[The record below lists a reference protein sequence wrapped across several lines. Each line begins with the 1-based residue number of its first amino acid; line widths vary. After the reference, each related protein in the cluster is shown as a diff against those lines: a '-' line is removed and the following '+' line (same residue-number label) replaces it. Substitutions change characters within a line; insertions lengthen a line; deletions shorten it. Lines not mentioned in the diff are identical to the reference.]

1 MMQAVILMAGYG
13 SRLKRDDIP
22 HKCLL
27 PFGDETL
34 LSRHLSILQT
44 LGIERTVLVV
54 GHNKEAVKHYAQ
66 SQDLSMP
73 VEFVD
78 NDRYE
83 TTGNTLS
90 LVMGLRDREGDLL
103 VMDGDVLYPRAALE
117 EYVRQSRPSSFAV
130 TPVDIDD
137 TEATKVLLRADQ
149 TIESFVTKRDLT
161 PEEKSKFHMAGEAI
175 GFFMLTQTVARNLV
189 TLYDQETTRF
199 TQVLWEIIFNEIT
212 PHNEIHP
219 YPIPSGGCIE
229 IDTQGDYEK
238 ALRLYQ
244 SQPEKYCKSTS

>member
-1 MMQAVILMAGYG
+1 MQAVILLAGYG

-34 LSRHLSILQT
+34 LSRHLNILQS
-44 LGIERTVLVV
+44 LGIEQTVLVV
-54 GHNKEAVKHYAQ
+54 GYNKDAVKSYAQ
-66 SQDLSMP
+66 SLELNMP

-90 LVMGLRDREGDLL
+90 LVMGLRNREGEFL

-137 TEATKVLLRADQ
+137 TEATKVLLRDDQ

-161 PEEKSKFHMAGEAI
+161 KEEKSKFHMAGEAI
-175 GFFMLTQTVARNLV
+175 GFFMLTQVVAHNLV
-189 TLYDQETTRF
+189 TLYNREEARF
-199 TQVLWEIIFNEIT
+199 IQALWEIIFNEIT

-219 YPIPSGGCIE
+219 YPLPSGGCIE
-229 IDTQGDYEK
+229 IDTQEDYEE
-238 ALRLYQ
+238 ALLLYQ
-244 SQPEKYCKSTS
+244 TQPETY

>member
-1 MMQAVILMAGYG
+1 MQAVILLAGYG

-34 LSRHLSILQT
+34 LSRHLSILES
-44 LGIERTVLVV
+44 LGMERTVLVV
-54 GHNKEAVKHYAQ
+54 GYNKEAVKSYVRN
-66 SQDLSMP
+66 LSLDMP

-90 LVMGLRDREGDLL
+90 LVMGLRSREGEFL
-103 VMDGDVLYPRAALE
+103 VMDGDVLYPRSALE
-117 EYVRQSRPSSFAV
+117 EYVRNSRPSSFAV

-137 TEATKVLLRADQ
+137 TEATKVLLRDDQ

-161 PEEKSKFHMAGEAI
+161 QEEKSKFHMAGEAI
-175 GFFMLTQTVARNLV
+175 GFFMLTQTVASHVVALF
-189 TLYDQETTRF
+189 DKEEARF
-199 TQVLWEIIFNEIT
+199 IQTLWEIIFNEIT
-212 PHNEIHP
+212 PHNEIRP
-219 YPIPSGGCIE
+219 YPVPSGGCIE
-229 IDTQGDYEK
+229 IDTQEDYEE
-238 ALRLYQ
+238 ALRLYP
-244 SQPEKYCKSTS
+244 SQPENY